1 MALAGE
7 RRKEGRVN
15 VNIPVAA
22 LALVGVILVA
32 AGVFQSGSIFLVG
45 FGIVVILL
53 AWALQEMTKRRPS

>member
-1 MALAGE
+1 
-7 RRKEGRVN
+7 VN

-22 LALVGVILVA
+22 LAVVGVILVV

-53 AWALQEMTKRRPS
+53 AWLLQEMTRRRT